1 MPEAATSNLVELASD
16 IVSAYVSNNSVQTS
30 ELPALIAE
38 VHASLASISSGGQ
51 QAPEQPL
58 VPAVPVK
65 KSVQPDYIVCLEDG
79 KKFKSLKRHLRT
91 SYDMTPGQYRQKWG
105 LGPDY
110 PMVAPTRCSL
120 SPRRRPAGARLPP
133 AEPSREPGCR
143 RSFYASERKAAMR
156 DAACAMWST
165 PLR

>member
-1 MPEAATSNLVELASD
+1 MPEAATSD

-110 PMVAPTRCSL
+110 PMVAPNYAAARSEL
-120 SPRRRPAGARLPP
+120 AKSMGLGQKRRKSSRRR
-133 AEPSREPGCR
+133 
-143 RSFYASERKAAMR
+143 AA
-156 DAACAMWST
+156 A
-165 PLR
+165 